1 MRKSLLF
8 MSFVLMVFFFLWVQM
23 SYAITYAQF
32 ALGGGYEC
40 LIFISNKTGSDWKGT
55 IYVSQRFNEM
65 WEGRLAVNGED
76 LTGQVSGRIS
86 LDPNESAK

>member
-8 MSFVLMVFFFLWVQM
+8 TPFVLMVFFLISAQM

-40 LIFISNKTGSDWKGT
+40 LIFITNKTGSDWKGT
-55 IYVSQRFNEM
+55 IYISQRYNQM